1 MIDDPTTPEEDEAF
15 NEIERQ
21 AQQRKEAVKAAVH
34 TLTEYQRGYEDGF
47 VGGVQK
53 QTESAVTK
61 MMNGGIRNNTIEEVA
76 QHIEKMTGF
85 GQDTISSFAI
95 YIRGLK

>member
-1 MIDDPTTPEEDEAF
+1 MIDVPTTPEEDEAF

-76 QHIEKMTGF
+76 QHVEKMTGF

-95 YIRGLK
+95 YIRGMK